1 MKPITIFSLTGKIRD
16 SRSMEAILYPDMAI
30 NITTSESPECL
41 CHHNQESP
49 LHYFLD
55 CFLYLPERQILFDK
69 IEHYI
74 PKFKSLSKQK
84 KLEIVLHGIDN

>member
-1 MKPITIFSLTGKIRD
+1 MFVP
-16 SRSMEAILYPDMAI
+16 P
-30 NITTSESPECL
+30 
-41 CHHNQESP
+41 QP

-84 KLEIVLHGIDN
+84 KLEIILHGIDNENPDILSTNTQ